1 MTNAEDKK
9 GLRVHESITR
19 STGWKHQCKT
29 LFTFLFEYMSCYEY
43 AYVTALKKIGHQMIY
58 NTIIIKKAKMQFANT
73 NYLQEKLES
82 SNF

>member
-1 MTNAEDKK
+1 
-9 GLRVHESITR
+9 
-19 STGWKHQCKT
+19 
-29 LFTFLFEYMSCYEY
+29 MSCYEY